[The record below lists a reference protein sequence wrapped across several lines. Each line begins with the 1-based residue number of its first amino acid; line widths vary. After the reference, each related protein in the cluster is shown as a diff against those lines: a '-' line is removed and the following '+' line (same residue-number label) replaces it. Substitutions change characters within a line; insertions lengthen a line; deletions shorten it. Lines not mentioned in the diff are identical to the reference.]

1 MISVATKRKQCLL
14 LSEVCLEACFRGGGA
29 APPNDFAPEH
39 FLFVFSPNPEMLSLH
54 REEEQREQG
63 GLYWEASS
71 CGYCCVVLC
80 TH

>member
-1 MISVATKRKQCLL
+1 M
-14 LSEVCLEACFRGGGA
+14 GA
-29 APPNDFAPEH
+29 ALQNDLVPER
-39 FLFVFSPNPEMLSLH
+39 FFLFVCLFVFSSDPEMLSLH